1 MFRGSLFFYFLP
13 AIVAGSRH
21 HRNGAAIFC
30 LNLFLGWSLIGW
42 VVALCWAL
50 TNQQPP
56 TYSVAVAGGSLPPA
70 APQHAEVNSRLRNFF
85 GSRPIVLTTIGAI
98 GLQLVALLFSWPS
111 VRYDL
116 RPARLH
122 RPANISTLGLRGS
135 TVDSMWRITR
145 SNPSESLLE
154 H

>member
-1 MFRGSLFFYFLP
+1 MYFTTYAVNTATDLTRPALQQPAAAGRVFLLLVFGGSLFFYFLP

-70 APQHAEVNSRLRNFF
+70 APQL
-85 GSRPIVLTTIGAI
+85 PK
-98 GLQLVALLFSWPS
+98 
-111 VRYDL
+111 
-116 RPARLH
+116 
-122 RPANISTLGLRGS
+122 
-135 TVDSMWRITR
+135 
-145 SNPSESLLE
+145 
-154 H
+154 